1 MGIPEDQSREYNGRY
16 GFCIG
21 TRTESV
27 QHETAPVEV
36 IGCSLD
42 KNLTENSPQ
51 KNGSVKRSTRI
62 SGFTAICVLIS
73 SVVGTGIFTTTGF
86 MARDV
91 GSPWLILALWGGGAL
106 LALMGAMCYSELGA
120 AFPSV
125 GGDYIYLREAYHPFV
140 AFLSGWASFTIGFGA
155 AIAAGAMGFA
165 SYVLQLVPSEAD
177 STIQLK
183 GVALALIWSLTAV
196 HVAGV
201 GPGGL
206 LQQILTV
213 LKIGAILLLIAGAFT
228 VGHGD
233 WQHFVMTSTTPD
245 VGPGALVVSFIF
257 VTYAYSGWNAAGYIA
272 GEITNPTR
280 SIPRTMIG
288 GTLMVGALYAVLN
301 LVYFYALPIH
311 ILATPP
317 LLPVAEKAAVEMFGP
332 TAAHF
337 VTILL
342 CISIAGAVSAMIWT
356 GPRVYYAMAQDGF
369 LPGIFSDSE
378 RNQVAP
384 VRSII
389 LQSLWVTVLVL
400 SGSFEQL
407 LIYSGLIITAFTAL
421 TVGAVIILRQRRPQL
436 VRPYQV
442 PFYPVLPVCY
452 VLIAGVIMIVLS
464 MEKPIEA
471 FWACLTLSAGIPLYF
486 LMKKHV

>member
-1 MGIPEDQSREYNGRY
+1 
-16 GFCIG
+16 
-21 TRTESV
+21 
-27 QHETAPVEV
+27 
-36 IGCSLD
+36 
-42 KNLTENSPQ
+42 
-51 KNGSVKRSTRI
+51 
-62 SGFTAICVLIS
+62 
-73 SVVGTGIFTTTGF
+73 
-86 MARDV
+86 
-91 GSPWLILALWGGGAL
+91 
-106 LALMGAMCYSELGA
+106 MCYSELGA
-120 AFPSV
+120 AFPWV
-125 GGDYIYLREAYHPFV
+125 GGDYVYLREAYHPFV

-177 STIQLK
+177 STLQIK
-183 GVALALIWSLTAV
+183 AVALALIWSLTVV

-228 VGHGD
+228 VGDGD
-233 WQHFVMTSTTPD
+233 WQHVVMTSGKPD

-272 GEITNPTR
+272 GEMINPTR

-288 GTLMVGALYAVLN
+288 GTLLVGALYVVLN

-311 ILATPP
+311 ALAAPP
-317 LLPVAEKAAVEMFGP
+317 LMPVAEKAAVGMFGS
-332 TAAHF
+332 TAAYF

-356 GPRVYYAMAQDGF
+356 GPRIYYAMARDGF
-369 LPGIFSDSE
+369 LPGFFSDTE
-378 RNQVAP
+378 HNHGTP
-384 VRSII
+384 IRSII

-407 LIYSGLIITAFTAL
+407 VIYSGLIITVFTAL
-421 TVGAVIILRQRRPQL
+421 TVGAVMILRQRRPQL
-436 VRPYQV
+436 VRPYHV

-452 VLIAGVIMIVLS
+452 VLVAGVIMIFLGV
-464 MEKPIEA
+464 EKPVET
-471 FWACLTLSAGIPLYF
+471 FWACVTLSAGIPLYI
-486 LMKKHV
+486 LMRKNIRKPGVT

>member
-1 MGIPEDQSREYNGRY
+1 
-16 GFCIG
+16 
-21 TRTESV
+21 
-27 QHETAPVEV
+27 
-36 IGCSLD
+36 
-42 KNLTENSPQ
+42 
-51 KNGSVKRSTRI
+51 
-62 SGFTAICVLIS
+62 
-73 SVVGTGIFTTTGF
+73 
-86 MARDV
+86 MARDI
-91 GSPWLILALWGGGAL
+91 GDPWLILLLWGAGAL
-106 LALMGAMCYSELGA
+106 VALTGAMCYSELGA
-120 AFPSV
+120 AFPFV
-125 GGDYIYLREAYHPFV
+125 GGDYVYLREAYHPFV
-140 AFLSGWASFTIGFGA
+140 AFLSGWASFTVGFGA

-177 STIQLK
+177 STFLSK
-183 GVALALIWSLTAV
+183 GFALALIWSLTVV

-206 LQQILTV
+206 LQQLLTV
-213 LKIGAILLLIAGAFT
+213 LKIGAILLLIVGAFT

-233 WQHFVMTSTTPD
+233 WQHMVMTSRKPD

-272 GEITNPTR
+272 GEMINPTR

-288 GTLMVGALYAVLN
+288 GTLLVGTVYVVLN
-301 LVYFYALPIH
+301 VVYFYALPVQA
-311 ILATPP
+311 LAAPP
-317 LLPVAEKAAVEMFGP
+317 LMPVAEKVAVGMFGP

-337 VTILL
+337 VTIML

-356 GPRVYYAMAQDGF
+356 GPRVYYAMARDGF
-369 LPGIFSDSE
+369 LPGFFSE
-378 RNQVAP
+378 TENNHGTP
-384 VRSII
+384 VRSIV

-407 LIYSGLIITAFTAL
+407 VIYSGLIITAFTAL
-421 TVGAVIILRQRRPQL
+421 TVGAVIILRQRRPEL

-452 VLIAGVIMIVLS
+452 ILVAGVIMLFLS
-464 MEKPIEA
+464 AEKPVET

-486 LMKKHV
+486 LMRKNIRKHGVT